1 MNQEIL
7 LFITNAVTAITAW
20 FFGKRKSN
28 AETDNLVL
36 KNLEL
41 SINLYREV
49 ITDLK
54 NEIESLNIKVQ
65 ELEGKVDRLYNEN
78 KKLKSSLNNEVKIT
92 KNFK

>member
-7 LFITNAVTAITAW
+7 LFITNAVTAIAAW